1 MKRLEAY
8 LKNSDKKDKVMLYA
22 SFPILVFIFYYNF
35 IYDPFIVQEEKLNK
49 SKKQLITKI
58 STIKSNKVRYEAL
71 QKEHY
76 KLQTEIET
84 LLQDY
89 RYAKISFN
97 SLELIKLSEEK
108 FLSIIEYLLLQA
120 KKRKLDTS
128 LNIDKN
134 VKIDKHFN
142 NTISITIDGKGD
154 YPSFVRY
161 IKDIE
166 NINTLAIFDTVF
178 ITEVAKDIKSIEK
191 IKDSTKTPFSLEIYF
206 SKIDAMDF
214 MKLLSDRAKSMKIS
228 LNTSLKNMG
237 MMYVSGK
244 GEYSQVNSFIKY
256 LRKLKNVKIN
266 RVNVSVTNIINV
278 SKTNN
283 LVNRKSF
290 KIKFNLVGIK

>member
-58 STIKSNKVRYEAL
+58 STIKSNKIRYEAL